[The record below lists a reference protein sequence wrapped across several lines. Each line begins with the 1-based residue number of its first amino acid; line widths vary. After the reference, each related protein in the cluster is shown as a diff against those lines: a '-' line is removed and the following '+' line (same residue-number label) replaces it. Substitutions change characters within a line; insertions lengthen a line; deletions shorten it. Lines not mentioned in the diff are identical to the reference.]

1 MVSIGGTVH
10 RSFTQVTSMF
20 IDLATQLQW
29 FIISFLV
36 KVLGGLGVTVKI
48 LSLAPGP
55 LATISQYFW
64 QDRNFLMVI
73 YLVKRKKTWSVMKE
87 LLCACWTFYILMVFS
102 MQIK

>member
-20 IDLATQLQW
+20 IDFGDTITVVYNQ
-29 FIISFLV
+29 FLSQS
-36 KVLGGLGVTVKI
+36 LGSLGVTVQI
-48 LSLAPGP
+48 LSLPPNP
-55 LATISQYFW
+55 LAPTSQYFW
-64 QDRNFLMVI
+64 QDGNFLMVI